1 MILTAN
7 FLVDSKPIAES
18 YIDIGSYGLVVAH
31 MYQGLW
37 PVIQW
42 FLPHLLSLYMC
53 SIIELEY
60 QKLEHHV
67 DKTTQCLE
75 WSGKLHKLAMN
86 PACMHEGKL

>member
-37 PVIQW
+37 PVIQ
-42 FLPHLLSLYMC
+42 
-53 SIIELEY
+53 
-60 QKLEHHV
+60 
-67 DKTTQCLE
+67 
-75 WSGKLHKLAMN
+75 
-86 PACMHEGKL
+86 